1 MPTYV
6 YKCSSCDE
14 EWEESLPY
22 EDRDDPVEKGSVHL
36 NYCDGAV
43 TRIPAMPGFCYD
55 NIPSKGHPKKTPD
68 WMTDK
73 LKEIKKN
80 QPGATMSIPG

>member
-6 YKCSSCDE
+6 YKCDTCEE
-14 EWEESLPY
+14 EWEESLSY
-22 EDRDDPVEKGSVHL
+22 EDRNMPVEVGCVATAP
-36 NYCDGAV
+36 CDGNIS
-43 TRIPAMPGFCYD
+43 RIPQMPGFAYD

-73 LKEIKKN
+73 LKEIKKK
-80 QPGATMSIPG
+80 QPGATMNIPG